1 MAGHRLGLLAAAITA
16 VIALAAA
23 SPASAFVPRESSSF
37 FGVSSPNF
45 YLMNQ
50 KGQDAL
56 LNSYLS
62 HIQDTGAGW
71 LRDAVP
77 WPDAEPNP
85 PIAGSHTYRWDT
97 FDSQI
102 ARIAQHGLTS
112 SRSSARRP
120 RGQSRRMRSPCRRS
134 AAGMA

>member
-1 MAGHRLGLLAAAITA
+1 MFAPLGGTETKSSMAGHRLGLLAAAITA

-23 SPASAFVPRESSSF
+23 SPASAFVSRESSSV

-85 PIAGSHTYRWDT
+85 RSPAATPTGGTRSTPR
-97 FDSQI
+97 S
-102 ARIAQHGLTS
+102 RG
-112 SRSSARRP
+112 SRST
-120 RGQSRRMRSPCRRS
+120 G
-134 AAGMA
+134 